1 MTVPD
6 ADRPHSRLGGSE
18 DSFPGRLTE
27 IVEGRV
33 MTNPVQPFHG
43 RTIQRLWSDLEGQL
57 PSGWAVVSDVAFPFD
72 DDNEFCPD
80 LAVIPAEAEDEN
92 RSAYPA
98 DLIELVVEV
107 VSPSSVRRDY
117 EVKPSW
123 YASRGIANYLV
134 VDPLK
139 GHCVTMWNPGP
150 DGYRGRDVLP
160 YGADLTIDSPLG
172 KLRLDTARL
181 PVDPKARHRS

>member
-6 ADRPHSRLGGSE
+6 AGRPYSRLSGLA
-18 DSFPGRLTE
+18 DLFPGRLTE
-27 IVEGRV
+27 IADGRV
-33 MTNPVQPFHG
+33 ITVPVVPFHG
-43 RTIQRLWSDLEGQL
+43 KTIQRLWSDLEGQL
-57 PSGWAVVSDVAFPFD
+57 PGGRAVVGDVAFVFD

-117 EVKPSW
+117 EVKPRW
-123 YASRGIANYLV
+123 YASRGIANYRV
-134 VDPLK
+134 VDPLE

-150 DGYRGRDVLP
+150 DGYRGRDVVP
-160 YGADLTIDSPLG
+160 YGTDLTVDSSLG
-172 KLRLDTARL
+172 GLTLGTGRL
-181 PVDPKARHRS
+181 PVDPVARHRS